1 MPKKPV
7 TLQQAAEQLG
17 VHYMTVYRY
26 VRTGKLPATRV
37 GGAWQVDPDDL
48 AGMKPVGPRSS
59 RNPAARATATKAQ
72 LEARLLAGDEPGA
85 WGVLEAALASNRTP
99 SEVLLQLVAPALE
112 SIGDRWHDGEL
123 TVADEHRA
131 SAVAVRLIS
140 RIGARFARRGPKRG
154 SVVIT
159 TPPSRAARGPGGHG
173 RGPAALGRVQRD
185 RARSGH
191 PGRRAGP
198 ELAGRRPILLAVAM
212 ACTTQAST
220 TSARRVIGHLRT
232 VLPGTTVLLGG
243 AAITDADHAR
253 RLGADGFT
261 GRRGDDLV
269 RAVEELAVA
278 PAELVAPGFSV
289 RVAPPIVRSRPG
301 LARTSWTSLMWR
313 SRNEASQ

>member
-1 MPKKPV
+1 MPKKPL
-7 TLQQAAEQLG
+7 TLLQAADRLG

-48 AGMKPVGPRSS
+48 AQMKPAVPRYS

-85 WGVLEAALASNRTP
+85 WGVLEAALASDHSP

-112 SIGDRWHDGEL
+112 SIGDRWHADEL

-140 RIGARFARRGPKRG
+140 RIGARFGRRGPKRG

-159 TPPSRAARGPGGHG
+159 TPPAEQHSAPVAIAADLLRWAGFDVIELGADT
-173 RGPAALGRVQRD
+173 PADALAHV
-185 RARSGH
+185 
-191 PGRRAGP
+191 
-198 ELAGRRPILLAVAM
+198 LAGVPDLLAVAL

-220 TSARRVIGHLRT
+220 TSARRVIAHLRT
-232 VLPGTTVLLGG
+232 ALPDTTVLLGG
-243 AAITDADHAR
+243 AAITDADQAL

-261 GRRGDDLV
+261 GRRGDHLV
-269 RAVEELAVA
+269 RAVEELAA
-278 PAELVAPGFSV
+278 
-289 RVAPPIVRSRPG
+289 
-301 LARTSWTSLMWR
+301 AR
-313 SRNEASQ
+313 

>member
-1 MPKKPV
+1 MPKKQL
-7 TLQQAAEQLG
+7 TLLQAADKLG

-48 AGMKPVGPRSS
+48 AQIKPAVPRYS

-85 WGVLEAALASNRTP
+85 WGVLEAALASDHSP

-112 SIGDRWHDGEL
+112 SIGDRWHADEL

-140 RIGARFARRGPKRG
+140 RIGARFGRRGPKRG

-159 TPPSRAARGPGGHG
+159 TPPAEQHSTPVAIAADLLRWAGFNVIELGADTPGD
-173 RGPAALGRVQRD
+173 ALAQ
-185 RARSGH
+185 A
-191 PGRRAGP
+191 
-198 ELAGRRPILLAVAM
+198 LAGVPDLLAVAM
-212 ACTTQAST
+212 ACTTQDST
-220 TSARRVIGHLRT
+220 TSARRVIAHLRT
-232 VLPGTTVLLGG
+232 ALPETTVLLGG
-243 AAITDADHAR
+243 AAITDADEAL

-269 RAVEELAVA
+269 RAVEELAA
-278 PAELVAPGFSV
+278 
-289 RVAPPIVRSRPG
+289 
-301 LARTSWTSLMWR
+301 AR
-313 SRNEASQ
+313 